1 MLGNAI
7 RIALVCLLAGLAI
20 TADCPAF
27 ASGPDQ
33 PDQNVHLV
41 EVTAKKYE
49 FSPSPIR
56 VKRGAKVRL
65 KITALD
71 RAHGFKI
78 SLYPDGA
85 KTTGPPGLVFNSQVD
100 CFTLEKG
107 TPTTVEFVAQS
118 PGTYSFKCCNFR
130 GIGHGGMKGKLI
142 VEP

>member
-7 RIALVCLLAGLAI
+7 RITPLCLLAGLAI
-20 TADCPAF
+20 TAGCPAHG
-27 ASGPDQ
+27 SR
-33 PDQNVHLV
+33 PDQNVQLI

-49 FSPSPIR
+49 FNPSPIR
-56 VKRGAKVRL
+56 VKRGAKIQL

-85 KTTGPPGLVFNSQVD
+85 KAAGDPGLVFTSQED
-100 CFTLEKG
+100 CFKLEKG
-107 TPTTVEFVAQS
+107 TATTVEFVAQT
-118 PGTYSFKCCNFR
+118 PGTYSFKCCNFC
-130 GIGHGGMKGKLI
+130 GMGHGGMKGKLI

>member
-85 KTTGPPGLVFNSQVD
+85 KATGPPGLVFNSQVD

-118 PGTYSFKCCNFR
+118 PGTYSFKCCNFC
-130 GIGHGGMKGKLI
+130 GMGHGGMKGKLI

>member
-7 RIALVCLLAGLAI
+7 RICSACLLAGLAI
-20 TADCPAF
+20 APGCPWL

-33 PDQNVHLV
+33 NVQLI

-49 FSPSPIR
+49 FNPSPIR
-56 VKRGAKVRL
+56 VKQGAKVQL

-78 SLYPDGA
+78 NLYPDRA
-85 KTTGPPGLVFNSQVD
+85 KTTGAPGLVFASQED

-118 PGTYSFKCCNFR
+118 PGTYSFKCCNFC
-130 GIGHGGMKGKLI
+130 GMGHGGMKGKLI